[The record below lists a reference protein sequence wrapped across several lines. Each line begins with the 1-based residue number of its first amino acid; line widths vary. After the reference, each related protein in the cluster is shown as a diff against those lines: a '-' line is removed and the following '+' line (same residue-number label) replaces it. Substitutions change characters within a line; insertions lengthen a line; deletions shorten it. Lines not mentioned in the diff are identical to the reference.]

1 MTKISTKPFYN
12 NKIDEYN
19 DADVYIPMYA
29 PVEDIKLTQVAINM
43 SSYIVDYSARA
54 PFVADTVAALSVDRL
69 AIATPEDDRIAF
81 RDASSFKSMRDRGK
95 EKKLHKPQTT

>member
-1 MTKISTKPFYN
+1 
-12 NKIDEYN
+12 
-19 DADVYIPMYA
+19 
-29 PVEDIKLTQVAINM
+29 M

-81 RDASSFKSMRDRGK
+81 RDASSFKSMGDRGK
-95 EKKLHKPQTT
+95 EKKLHKPQTTAAWPRRLCLIFSRVLF

>member
-29 PVEDIKLTQVAINM
+29 PVEDIKLTQVA
-43 SSYIVDYSARA
+43 
-54 PFVADTVAALSVDRL
+54 PTC
-69 AIATPEDDRIAF
+69 P
-81 RDASSFKSMRDRGK
+81 
-95 EKKLHKPQTT
+95 PQ

>member
-1 MTKISTKPFYN
+1 
-12 NKIDEYN
+12 
-19 DADVYIPMYA
+19 
-29 PVEDIKLTQVAINM
+29 M

-81 RDASSFKSMRDRGK
+81 RDASSFKSMGDRDK
-95 EKKLHKPQTT
+95 ERRSCTNHRRLALRPRRCV

>member
-1 MTKISTKPFYN
+1 
-12 NKIDEYN
+12 
-19 DADVYIPMYA
+19 
-29 PVEDIKLTQVAINM
+29 M

-81 RDASSFKSMRDRGK
+81 RDASSFKSMGDRGK